1 MFGEDNV
8 DAALEEAWVYRTVK
22 DFEYIILSENYNHI
36 DFTTILSND
45 AKKALLVMLKEDKH
59 D

>member
-1 MFGEDNV
+1 MFGEDNI

-45 AKKALLVMLKEDKH
+45 AKKALLVMLKGDTNE
-59 D
+59 